1 MTATTIF
8 DQGDIDAWDHAL
20 DSRPKAITEIEWPN
34 LPQIEAF
41 APTALS
47 AGMAFRLR
55 ARDQAEQAFII
66 NPVAARHLAA
76 CILKMGMEAGWLDG
90 AGNVICPAL
99 PPLDS

>member
-1 MTATTIF
+1 MTATIF
-8 DQGDIDAWDHAL
+8 SQGDIASWERAL
-20 DSRPKAITEIEWPN
+20 DSRPKAVTELEWPH

-47 AGMAFRLR
+47 ADMAFGFRG
-55 ARDQAEQAFII
+55 RDQTEQAFII

-76 CILKMGMEAGWLDG
+76 CIFAMGNEAGWLDG
-90 AGNVICPAL
+90 TGNVICPAL

>member
-1 MTATTIF
+1 MPATIF
-8 DQGDIDAWDHAL
+8 SQRDVAAWDHAL
-20 DSRPKAITEIEWPN
+20 DNRPKAVTEIEWPR

-41 APTALS
+41 APTALN

-55 ARDQAEQAFII
+55 GSDDTEQAFVI

-90 AGNVICPAL
+90 AGNVTCPIL